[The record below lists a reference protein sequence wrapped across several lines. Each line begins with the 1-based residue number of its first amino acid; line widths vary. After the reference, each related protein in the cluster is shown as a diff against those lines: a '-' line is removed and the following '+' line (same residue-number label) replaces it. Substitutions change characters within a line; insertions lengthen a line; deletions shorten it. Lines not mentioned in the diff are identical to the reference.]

1 MPAINSSVLA
11 WADYDP
17 DSHTL
22 RLTFRSGR
30 TYTLRGVPAYHYTGL
45 IRAGSPGSYFNTHL
59 KGRY

>member
-11 WADYDP
+11 WADYDL

-22 RLTFRSGR
+22 WLTFRSGR
-30 TYTLRGVPAYHYTGL
+30 TYTLRGVPAHHHTGL
-45 IRAGSPGSYFNTHL
+45 IHAGSPGNYFNTHL